1 MNSKFNLALRERAGL
16 VYSVESSLTSY
27 SDCGLLS
34 IYFGSDEK
42 NRDYCQELIFKE
54 LKKLREK
61 SFTTLQLSRY
71 VKQLMGQL
79 AIGQENKESLVLSL
93 AKSFLYF
100 DRFESLDD
108 VEERLKAIT
117 PKELL
122 EIANEVL
129 DESRFFVLNYSRQER

>member
-1 MNSKFNLALRERAGL
+1 
-16 VYSVESSLTSY
+16 
-27 SDCGLLS
+27 
-34 IYFGSDEK
+34 
-42 NRDYCQELIFKE
+42 
-54 LKKLREK
+54 
-61 SFTTLQLSRY
+61 
-71 VKQLMGQL
+71 MGQL